1 MSKEEIKK
9 QILEEF
15 KDINYAYNNA
25 SKYDTLKRL
34 LDELTEEMKK
44 RGDIMEDPVRSI
56 TMTNSAADTI
66 EDALHVIINLF
77 NAVPAEAEADLYL
90 FSETITNLSIIKN
103 HIEDEE
109 GYEKIYKLRLYKKER
124 EVK

>member
-1 MSKEEIKK
+1 
-9 QILEEF
+9 
-15 KDINYAYNNA
+15 
-25 SKYDTLKRL
+25 
-34 LDELTEEMKK
+34 
-44 RGDIMEDPVRSI
+44 MEDPVRSI

-109 GYEKIYKLRLYKKER
+109 GYEKIYKLRLYKKEG
-124 EVK
+124 V

>member
-1 MSKEEIKK
+1 
-9 QILEEF
+9 
-15 KDINYAYNNA
+15 
-25 SKYDTLKRL
+25 
-34 LDELTEEMKK
+34 
-44 RGDIMEDPVRSI
+44 MEDPVRSI

-66 EDALHVIINLF
+66 EDTIQVIKKLF

-109 GYEKIYKLRLYKKER
+109 GYEKIYRLRPYKKER
-124 EVK
+124 EV